1 MPRQG
6 AFLGFSFWL
15 ERGCFNGEQL
25 AANCRSNAH
34 GSCYGERSARDPHE
48 SIETPYFGEADY
60 GAAAS
65 DVNWLLDV
73 FIRANKAFSLPCW
86 RSAYCRCTFSIVL
99 IWTSKFE
106 VRDGAIYLKRSK
118 AFAYLLI
125 GLLVLRVAFRIVM
138 GQELNPEELSG
149 MFFLLAYGM
158 LLPWRVAMLVRYVKL
173 KRDSDKVA
181 TYKP

>member
-1 MPRQG
+1 MENN
-6 AFLGFSFWL
+6 WL
-15 ERGCFNGEQL
+15 LIAVPTLMAVAMGS
-25 AANCRSNAH
+25 AALVIRMKASNA
-34 GSCYGERSARDPHE
+34 
-48 SIETPYFGEADY
+48 TPYFRRSGLLVPPLAMSTGFLMFLYEPTRPSAFHVGEALIV
-60 GAAAS
+60 GA
-65 DVNWLLDV
+65 L
-73 FIRANKAFSLPCW
+73 
-86 RSAYCRCTFSIVL
+86 FSIVL

-173 KRDSDKVA
+173 KRDSDKLA

>member
-1 MPRQG
+1 M
-6 AFLGFSFWL
+6 
-15 ERGCFNGEQL
+15 EN
-25 AANCRSNAH
+25 
-34 GSCYGERSARDPHE
+34 
-48 SIETPYFGEADY
+48 
-60 GAAAS
+60 
-65 DVNWLLDV
+65 NWLLIAV
-73 FIRANKAFSLPCW
+73 PTLMAVAMGSAALVIRMKASKRPT
-86 RSAYCRCTFSIVL
+86 SAKRIMVPPLAMSTGFLMFLYEPTRPSAFHVGEALIVGALFSIVL

>member
-1 MPRQG
+1 M
-6 AFLGFSFWL
+6 
-15 ERGCFNGEQL
+15 EN
-25 AANCRSNAH
+25 
-34 GSCYGERSARDPHE
+34 
-48 SIETPYFGEADY
+48 
-60 GAAAS
+60 
-65 DVNWLLDV
+65 NWLLIAV
-73 FIRANKAFSLPCW
+73 PTLMAVAMGSAALVIRMKASKRPT
-86 RSAYCRCTFSIVL
+86 SAKRIMVPPLAMSTGFLMFLYEPTRPSAFHVGEALIVGALFSIVL

-173 KRDSDKVA
+173 KRDSDKLA

>member
-1 MPRQG
+1 M
-6 AFLGFSFWL
+6 
-15 ERGCFNGEQL
+15 EN
-25 AANCRSNAH
+25 
-34 GSCYGERSARDPHE
+34 
-48 SIETPYFGEADY
+48 
-60 GAAAS
+60 
-65 DVNWLLDV
+65 NWLLIAV
-73 FIRANKAFSLPCW
+73 PTLMAVAMGSAALVIRMKASKRPT
-86 RSAYCRCTFSIVL
+86 SAKRIMVPPLAMSTGFLMFLYEPTRPSAFHVGEALIVGALFSIVL

-173 KRDSDKVA
+173 KRDKR
-181 TYKP
+181 

>member
-1 MPRQG
+1 M
-6 AFLGFSFWL
+6 
-15 ERGCFNGEQL
+15 EN
-25 AANCRSNAH
+25 
-34 GSCYGERSARDPHE
+34 
-48 SIETPYFGEADY
+48 
-60 GAAAS
+60 
-65 DVNWLLDV
+65 NWLLIAV
-73 FIRANKAFSLPCW
+73 PTLMAVAMGSAALVIRMKASKRPT
-86 RSAYCRCTFSIVL
+86 SAKRIMVPPLAMSTGFLMFLYEPTRPSAFHVGEALIVGALFSIVL

-118 AFAYLLI
+118 AFAYFLI

>member
-1 MPRQG
+1 M
-6 AFLGFSFWL
+6 
-15 ERGCFNGEQL
+15 EN
-25 AANCRSNAH
+25 
-34 GSCYGERSARDPHE
+34 
-48 SIETPYFGEADY
+48 
-60 GAAAS
+60 
-65 DVNWLLDV
+65 NWLLIAV
-73 FIRANKAFSLPCW
+73 PTLIAVAMGSAALVIRMKASKRPT
-86 RSAYCRCTFSIVL
+86 SAKRIMVPPLAMSTGFLMFLYEPTRPSAFHVGEALVVGALFSIVL
-99 IWTSKFE
+99 ICTSKFE

-173 KRDSDKVA
+173 KRDSDKLA

>member
-1 MPRQG
+1 M
-6 AFLGFSFWL
+6 
-15 ERGCFNGEQL
+15 EN
-25 AANCRSNAH
+25 
-34 GSCYGERSARDPHE
+34 
-48 SIETPYFGEADY
+48 
-60 GAAAS
+60 
-65 DVNWLLDV
+65 NWLLIAV
-73 FIRANKAFSLPCW
+73 PTLMAVAMGSAALVIRMKASKRPT
-86 RSAYCRCTFSIVL
+86 SAKRIMVPPLAMSTGFLMFLYEPTRPSAFHVGEALIVGAIFSIVL